1 MLDVQR
7 IRADFPILSRT
18 VNGKP
23 LVYLDN
29 AATSQKP
36 RSVIEALVEY
46 YETYN
51 SNVHRGVH
59 QLSQEATD
67 AYEAVRAQTARFINA
82 PSEDEVI
89 FVRNTTEAINLVSYA
104 WARKTLK
111 RGDEI
116 VVTELEHHSNLIPWQ
131 LATAETGA
139 VLRLVPLRDD
149 GTLDLDEYAAV
160 LSDRTR
166 LVAVAHMSNAL
177 GTINPVRE
185 MAALAHERGALVL
198 VDGAQSVPHLPVDVQ
213 DLGCDFL
220 AFSGH
225 KMLGPT
231 GVGVLWGRKSILDSM
246 APFLGGGNMILE
258 VWWNRATWNKVPFRY
273 EAGTPNIAD
282 VIAFGPALSYLE
294 DLGMANVRAHERELT
309 EYALASL
316 RQVPDLR
323 IYGPQDAAIRG
334 GVFSFGIGEPDTPDY
349 VHPHDIGTIVDAEGV
364 AVRAGHHCCQPLM
377 RRLGVPATVRA
388 SIYLYNTREE
398 IDALVQALGKVHA
411 IFRRSYARV

>member
-1 MLDVQR
+1 MFDVNR
-7 IRADFPILSRT
+7 VREDFPILSRT

-36 RSVIEALVEY
+36 RSVIAALVDY
-46 YETYN
+46 YERYN

-59 QLSQEATD
+59 TLSQEATD
-67 AYEAVRAQTARFINA
+67 AFEAVRAQVARFIHA
-82 PSEDEVI
+82 ASDEDIV

-104 WARKTLK
+104 WARRVLQP
-111 RGDEI
+111 GDEI

-131 LATAETGA
+131 QAAQDTGA
-139 VLRLVPLRDD
+139 VLRLVPIRDD
-149 GTLDLDEYAAV
+149 GTLDLDQYAAL

-185 MAALAHERGALVL
+185 MAAQAHARGALVL

-231 GVGVLWGRKSILDSM
+231 GVGVLYARKEILE
-246 APFLGGGNMILE
+246 ATPPFLGGGNMILQ
-258 VWWNRATWNKVPFRY
+258 VWWDHATWNEVPFRF
-273 EAGTPNIAD
+273 EAGTPDIAD
-282 VIAFGPALSYLE
+282 VIAFGPALTYLE
-294 DLGMANVRAHERELT
+294 QLGMADVRAHERALSA
-309 EYALASL
+309 YALEAL
-316 RQVPDLR
+316 REVPGLIVYGPRDPDL
-323 IYGPQDAAIRG
+323 RG
-334 GVFSFGIGEPDTPDY
+334 GVFSLGFPDI
-349 VHPHDIGTIVDAEGV
+349 HPHDVGTVLDAEGI
-364 AVRAGHHCCQPLM
+364 AIRAGHHCCQPLM
-377 RRLGVPATVRA
+377 RRLDVAATARA
-388 SIYLYNTREE
+388 SIYLYNTKEE
-398 IDALVQALGKVHA
+398 IDSLVRALCKVQAM
-411 IFRRSYARV
+411 FRRAYARV

>member
-1 MLDVQR
+1 MLDVQH

-23 LVYLDN
+23 LVYLDH

-36 RSVIEALVEY
+36 RSVIDALVEY

-67 AYEAVRAQTARFINA
+67 AYEAVRAETARFINA
-82 PSEDEVI
+82 PSDEEII

-104 WARKTLK
+104 WARKTLEP
-111 RGDEI
+111 GDEI

-131 LATAETGA
+131 LAAAETGA

-185 MAALAHERGALVL
+185 MAALAHERGALVM

-213 DLGCDFL
+213 ELGCDFL

-231 GVGVLWGRKSILDSM
+231 GVGVLWGRKAILDPM

-258 VWWNRATWNKVPFRY
+258 VWWDRANWNEVPFRY

-282 VIAFGPALSYLE
+282 VIALGPALAYLE

-309 EYALASL
+309 EYALTAL
-316 RQVPDLR
+316 REVPDLR
-323 IYGPQDAAIRG
+323 LYGPQNAEQRG
-334 GVFSFGIGEPDTPDY
+334 GVFS
-349 VHPHDIGTIVDAEGV
+349 
-364 AVRAGHHCCQPLM
+364 L
-377 RRLGVPATVRA
+377 
-388 SIYLYNTREE
+388 
-398 IDALVQALGKVHA
+398 
-411 IFRRSYARV
+411 